1 MFFISFFIFFNIKI
15 EKLGNL
21 YISAT
26 NLPGEQNTLL
36 QRTLDKSKRERETH
50 YYDILGGMIDFS
62 KIN

>member
-1 MFFISFFIFFNIKI
+1 MFFISFLIFFNIKI

-21 YISAT
+21 YIST

-36 QRTLDKSKRERETH
+36 QRTLDKIKREREKH

>member
-1 MFFISFFIFFNIKI
+1 MFFISFLIFFNIKI

-21 YISAT
+21 YIST

-36 QRTLDKSKRERETH
+36 QRTLDKSKREREKH